1 MSELTPLMKQYFSIK
16 EKYHDAIVLFRL
28 GDFYEMFGE
37 DAKIASNI
45 LQIALTSRDK
55 SKDDPIP
62 MCGVP
67 YFSVD
72 GYISKLIK
80 AGHKVAIC
88 EQVEDLKLEKGLEKG
103 HEKGIVQREV
113 VKVITPGTHIPD
125 QPKENAYI
133 MSIFPHQ
140 NITGITVADLST
152 GEFTVY
158 ETDKLIEDEIS
169 RHEPRE
175 ILCPSSLKDNLH
187 YREVFQ
193 GLYVTYYDDWY
204 FDYTESYKAL
214 LGYFKVSSLDGYG
227 YSGMNTAIQAAGAL
241 ISYLEDSQKILTF
254 KKISVLNQTSYMFLD
269 SATKRNL
276 ELIHNLKAEQKN
288 NSTEGSLLWVL
299 DETLT
304 PMGGRFIRNAIT
316 KPLLSLQ
323 EIIKR
328 QDAVEAIIEDYELT
342 EELRTTLRKIQDI
355 ERLASKIISKSAGP
369 RDLIALKNSVE
380 YFPRIKKLLLS
391 SKDQYIK
398 EIGSGISGLGD
409 IKDLIEFSIAET
421 PSVNPKDGGI
431 IRKGYNKD
439 VDELRNISSSGKD
452 FIAKLEAEEK
462 QRTGISSL
470 KVGFNKV
477 FGYYIEVT
485 KSNLHLVPDD
495 YTKKQT
501 LANCE
506 RFITQDLKEY
516 ETKVFGAEERLKELE
531 YTIFMNILEKL
542 QKYTDELLDAST
554 NIAVIDFLL
563 SLSIVAKRY
572 DYAKPVISDD
582 SLIEIVDGRHP
593 VIERVFGVRG
603 VRAQESG
610 VNNLDEKF
618 IPNNAIM
625 DCKDNM
631 LLIIT
636 GPNMAGKS
644 TYMRQIALIALMAQI
659 GSFVPAEGAKIG
671 IVDRIFTR
679 IGSSDYI
686 TRGQST
692 FMVEMIETA
701 NILNNA
707 TEKSLVLLDEVG
719 RGTSTFDG
727 ISIAWAV
734 AEHIV
739 NTVRARTLFA
749 TNYNEITNLAFN
761 LDGIKN
767 YNVVVREWG
776 DEVIFLRK
784 IEKGPADKSYGIQVA
799 RLAGL
804 PDEVI
809 EKAKDVLCRL
819 EKKESAALI
828 PKIAQMD
835 LFFAGDPIAR
845 ELLSLDIENL
855 TPQKALRKLKE
866 LKGKAEGEA

>member
-55 SKDDPIP
+55 SKDDPMH

-88 EQVEDLKLEKGLEKG
+88 EQVEDPKLA
-103 HEKGIVQREV
+103 KGIVQREV
-113 VKVITPGTHIPD
+113 VKVITPGTHIPE

-133 MSIFPHQ
+133 MSIFPYQ
-140 NITGITVADLST
+140 GLTGITVADLST
-152 GEFTVY
+152 GEFIVY
-158 ETDKLIEDEIS
+158 ETDKSIEDEIG

-175 ILCPSSLKDNLH
+175 ILCPKSTEDNIH
-187 YREVFQ
+187 YQEAFR
-193 GLYVTYYDDWY
+193 GIYVSYYDDWY
-204 FDYTESYKAL
+204 FDYTEAYKML
-214 LGYFKVSSLDGYG
+214 LRYFKVSSLDGYG
-227 YSGMNTAIQAAGAL
+227 CSNMNAAISAAGAL

-276 ELIHNLKAEQKN
+276 ELIHNLKADQKN
-288 NSTEGSLLWVL
+288 NSSEGSLLWVL

-304 PMGGRFIRNAIT
+304 PMGGRFMRNAIT
-316 KPLLSLQ
+316 KPLLSSP

-328 QDAVEAIIEDYELT
+328 QDAVEAIIEDYELM
-342 EELRTTLRKIQDI
+342 EELRTTIRRIQDI
-355 ERLASKIISKSAGP
+355 ERLTSRIISKSAGP
-369 RDLIALKNSVE
+369 RDLIALKSSVE
-380 YFPRIKKLLLS
+380 YMPKIKKLLLS
-391 SKDQYIK
+391 STNAYIK
-398 EIGSGISGLGD
+398 EIGSSISEFVDL
-409 IKDLIEFSIAET
+409 KDLIDFSIVEN
-421 PSVNPKDGGI
+421 PPVNPRDGGI
-431 IRKGYNKD
+431 IRKGFSKE
-439 VDELRNISSSGKD
+439 VDELRNISISGKD
-452 FIAKLEAEEK
+452 FIARLEAEEK

-477 FGYYIEVT
+477 FGYYIEIT
-485 KSNLHLVPDD
+485 KPNLNLVPDD
-495 YTKKQT
+495 YIRKQT

-516 ETKVFGAEERLKELE
+516 ETKVLGAEDRLKELE
-531 YTIFMNILEKL
+531 YDIYMNILEKL
-542 QKYTDELLDAST
+542 QKYTNQLLETSAQ
-554 NIAVIDFLL
+554 IAMLDFLL
-563 SLSIVAKRY
+563 SLATVAKRY
-572 DYAKPVISDD
+572 DYVKPVISDD
-582 SLIEIVDGRHP
+582 DVIGIVDGRHP
-593 VIERVFGVRG
+593 VIERMFGVRSSELG
-603 VRAQESG
+603 AQAVEG
-610 VNNLDEKF
+610 KF
-618 IPNNAIM
+618 IPNNTLL
-625 DCKDNM
+625 DCNENR

-644 TYMRQIALIALMAQI
+644 TYMRQTALIVLMAQI
-659 GSFVPAEGAKIG
+659 GSFVPAESARIG

-679 IGSSDYI
+679 IGASDYI
-686 TRGQST
+686 TKGQST

-707 TEKSLVLLDEVG
+707 TEKSLILLDEVG

-734 AEHIV
+734 AEYLANNI
-739 NTVRARTLFA
+739 NARTLFA
-749 TNYNEITNLAFN
+749 THYNELTDLA
-761 LDGIKN
+761 LKIDGVKN

-784 IEKGPADKSYGIQVA
+784 IEKGSADKSYGIQVA

-804 PDEVI
+804 PDKVI
-809 EKAKDVLCRL
+809 EGAKTVLDKL
-819 EKKESAALI
+819 EKRESSTLMPRAS
-828 PKIAQMD
+828 QMD
-835 LFFAGDPIAR
+835 LFFAGDPIKL
-845 ELLSLDIENL
+845 ELLNLDIENL
-855 TPQKALRKLKE
+855 TPQKALKKLKE
-866 LKGKAEGEA
+866 LKKKAEGTA

>member
-1 MSELTPLMKQYFSIK
+1 MKQYFSIK
-16 EKYHDAIVLFRL
+16 EKYQDAIVLFRL

-37 DAKIASNI
+37 DAKIASSI

-55 SKDDPIP
+55 SKDDPMP

-88 EQVEDLKLEKGLEKG
+88 EQVEDHKLA
-103 HEKGIVQREV
+103 KGIVQREV
-113 VKVITPGTHIPD
+113 VKVITPGTHIPE

-133 MSIFPHQ
+133 MSIFPYQ
-140 NITGITVADLST
+140 GLTGITVADLST
-152 GEFTVY
+152 GEFVVY
-158 ETDKLIEDEIS
+158 ETDKPIEDEIG

-175 ILCPSSLKDNLH
+175 ILCPKSTKDNIH
-187 YREVFQ
+187 YQEAFRGF
-193 GLYVTYYDDWY
+193 YVSYYDDWY
-204 FDYTESYKAL
+204 FDYTESYKML
-214 LGYFKVSSLDGYG
+214 LRYFKVSSLDGYG
-227 YSGMNTAIQAAGAL
+227 CSGMNAAISAAGAL
-241 ISYLEDSQKILTF
+241 ISYLEDSQKILSF
-254 KKISVLNQTSYMFLD
+254 KKISVLNQTSFMFLD

-276 ELIHNLKAEQKN
+276 ELIHNLKD

-304 PMGGRFIRNAIT
+304 PMGGRFMRNAIT
-316 KPLLSLQ
+316 KPLLSSA

-328 QDAVEAIIEDYELT
+328 QDAVEAIIEDYELM
-342 EELRTTLRKIQDI
+342 EELRTTLRRIQDI
-355 ERLASKIISKSAGP
+355 ERLTSRIISKSAGP
-369 RDLIALKNSVE
+369 RDLIALKGSVE
-380 YFPRIKKLLLS
+380 YMPKIKRLLS
-391 SKDQYIK
+391 SSTNAYIK
-398 EIGSGISGLGD
+398 EIGNSISEFVDLRDMIDFGIVD
-409 IKDLIEFSIAET
+409 N

-431 IRKGYNKD
+431 IRKGFNKE
-439 VDELRNISSSGKD
+439 VDELRNISTSGKD
-452 FIAKLEAEEK
+452 FIARLEAEER

-477 FGYYIEVT
+477 FGYYIEIT
-485 KSNLHLVPDD
+485 KPNLNLVPDD
-495 YTKKQT
+495 YIRKQT

-516 ETKVFGAEERLKELE
+516 ETKVLGAEDRLKELE
-531 YTIFMNILEKL
+531 YEIYMNILEKM
-542 QKYTDELLDAST
+542 QKYTNQLLETSAQ
-554 NIAVIDFLL
+554 IAIIDFLL
-563 SLSIVAKRY
+563 SLATVAKRY
-572 DYAKPVISDD
+572 DYVRPVISDND
-582 SLIEIVDGRHP
+582 VIEIVDGRHP
-593 VIERVFGVRG
+593 VIERLI
-603 VRAQESG
+603 STHSISSM
-610 VNNLDEKF
+610 DEKF
-618 IPNNAIM
+618 IPNSAHI
-625 DCKDNM
+625 DCEDSR

-644 TYMRQIALIALMAQI
+644 TYMRQTALIVLMAQI
-659 GSFVPAEGAKIG
+659 GSFVPAEKASIG

-679 IGSSDYI
+679 IGASDYI
-686 TRGQST
+686 TKGQST

-707 TEKSLVLLDEVG
+707 TERSLILLDEVG

-734 AEHIV
+734 ADYLVSHLK
-739 NTVRARTLFA
+739 ARTMFA
-749 TNYNEITNLAFN
+749 THYNELTDLA
-761 LDGIKN
+761 LTMDGVKN
-767 YNVVVREWG
+767 YNVVVKEWG

-804 PDEVI
+804 PDNVI
-809 EKAKDVLCRL
+809 ESAKAVLEKL
-819 EKKESAALI
+819 EKKESNTLV
-828 PKIAQMD
+828 PRVAQMD
-835 LFFAGDPIAR
+835 LFFAGDPITR

-855 TPQKALRKLKE
+855 TPQKALKKLAE
-866 LKGKAEGEA
+866 LKKKAERVA

>member
-1 MSELTPLMKQYFSIK
+1 MKQYFSIK
-16 EKYHDAIVLFRL
+16 EKYQDAIVLFRL

-88 EQVEDLKLEKGLEKG
+88 EQVEDLKQ
-103 HEKGIVQREV
+103 EKGIIQREV

-133 MSIFPHQ
+133 MSILSHQ

-152 GEFTVY
+152 GEFKVY

-175 ILCPSSLKDNLH
+175 ILCPKSMEDNIH
-187 YREVFQ
+187 YQEAFS
-193 GLYVTYYDDWY
+193 GLYISYYDDWY
-204 FDYTESYKAL
+204 FDYAESYRTL
-214 LGYFKVSSLDGYG
+214 LKYFKVSSLDGYG
-227 YSGMNTAIQAAGAL
+227 CSDMNAAISAAGAL

-254 KKISVLNQTSYMFLD
+254 KKISVLSQTSYMFLD

-276 ELIHNLKAEQKN
+276 ELIHNLKADQKN

-304 PMGGRFIRNAIT
+304 PMGGRFMRNAIT
-316 KPLLSLQ
+316 KPLLSLP

-369 RDLIALKNSVE
+369 RDLIALKNSAE
-380 YFPRIKKLLLS
+380 YFSGIKKLLLS
-391 SKDQYIK
+391 SKDRYIK
-398 EIGSGISGLGD
+398 EIGFGVSVLGD
-409 IKDLIEFSIAET
+409 MKDLIEFGIADN
-421 PSVNPKDGGI
+421 PPINPKDGGI
-431 IRKGYNKD
+431 VRKGYNKD
-439 VDELRNISSSGKD
+439 VDELRHISSSGKD
-452 FIAKLEAEEK
+452 FIAKLEAEERR
-462 QRTGISSL
+462 RTGIQSL

-495 YTKKQT
+495 YIRKQT

-516 ETKVFGAEERLKELE
+516 ETKVLGAEERLKELE
-531 YTIFMNILEKL
+531 YAIFMNILEKL
-542 QKYTDELLDAST
+542 QKYTDELLDTSA

-563 SLSIVAKRY
+563 SLSIIARRY
-572 DYAKPVISDD
+572 DYVKPVISDD
-582 SLIEIVDGRHP
+582 NLIEIVDGRHP
-593 VIERVFGVRG
+593 VIERLFGVWG
-603 VRAQESG
+603 VKAQESG
-610 VNNLDEKF
+610 VRSLDEKF

-644 TYMRQIALIALMAQI
+644 TYMRQIALIVLMSQI
-659 GSFVPAEGAKIG
+659 GSFVPADSAKIG
-671 IVDRIFTR
+671 IVDRVFTR
-679 IGSSDYI
+679 IGASDYI

-707 TEKSLVLLDEVG
+707 TERSLILLDEVG

-734 AEHIV
+734 AEYLV
-739 NTVRARTLFA
+739 NTVKARTLFA
-749 TNYNEITNLAFN
+749 THYNELADLVFN
-761 LDGIKN
+761 LEGVKN

-804 PDEVI
+804 PDGVI
-809 EKAKDVLCRL
+809 EKAKDVLNRL
-819 EKKESAALI
+819 EKKESAVLM
-828 PKIAQMD
+828 PRIAQMD
-835 LFFAGDPIAR
+835 LFFAGDPITR
-845 ELLSLDIENL
+845 ELLSFDIENL
-855 TPQKALRKLKE
+855 TPQKALKKLIELRK
-866 LKGKAEGEA
+866 KAEG

>member
-55 SKDDPIP
+55 SKDDPMP

-88 EQVEDLKLEKGLEKG
+88 EQVEDPKLA
-103 HEKGIVQREV
+103 KGIVQREV
-113 VKVITPGTHIPD
+113 VKVITPGTHIPE

-133 MSIFPHQ
+133 MSIFPYQ
-140 NITGITVADLST
+140 GLTGITVADLST
-152 GEFTVY
+152 GEFVVY
-158 ETDKLIEDEIS
+158 ETDKPIEDEIG

-175 ILCPSSLKDNLH
+175 ILCPKSTEDNIH
-187 YREVFQ
+187 YQEAFRGF
-193 GLYVTYYDDWY
+193 YVSYYDDWY
-204 FDYTESYKAL
+204 FDYTESYKML
-214 LGYFKVSSLDGYG
+214 LRYFKVSSLDGYG
-227 YSGMNTAIQAAGAL
+227 CSGMNAAISAAGAL

-254 KKISVLNQTSYMFLD
+254 KKISVLSQTSYMFLD

-276 ELIHNLKAEQKN
+276 ELIHNLKADQKN
-288 NSTEGSLLWVL
+288 NSPEGSLLWVL

-304 PMGGRFIRNAIT
+304 PMGGRFMRNAVT
-316 KPLLSLQ
+316 KPLLSSP

-328 QDAVEAIIEDYELT
+328 QDAVEAIIEDYELM

-355 ERLASKIISKSAGP
+355 ERLTSRIISKSAGP
-369 RDLIALKNSVE
+369 RDLIALKGSVE
-380 YFPRIKKLLLS
+380 YMPKIKRLLS
-391 SKDQYIK
+391 SSTNAYIK
-398 EIGSGISGLGD
+398 EIGNSISEFVDL
-409 IKDLIEFSIAET
+409 KDLIDFSIVES

-431 IRKGYNKD
+431 IRKGFNRE
-439 VDELRNISSSGKD
+439 VDELRNISISGKD
-452 FIAKLEAEEK
+452 FIARLEAEEK

-477 FGYYIEVT
+477 FGYYIEIT
-485 KSNLHLVPDD
+485 KPNLNLVPDD
-495 YTKKQT
+495 YIRKQT

-516 ETKVFGAEERLKELE
+516 ETKVLGAEDRLKELE
-531 YTIFMNILEKL
+531 YEIYMNILEKM
-542 QKYTDELLDAST
+542 QKYTNQLLETSAQ
-554 NIAVIDFLL
+554 IAMIDFLL
-563 SLSIVAKRY
+563 SLATVAKRY
-572 DYAKPVISDD
+572 DYVRPVISDD
-582 SLIEIVDGRHP
+582 DVIEIVDGRHP
-593 VIERVFGVRG
+593 VIERLI
-603 VRAQESG
+603 STH
-610 VNNLDEKF
+610 NISSMDEKF
-618 IPNNAIM
+618 IPNSAHI
-625 DCKDNM
+625 DCEDSR

-644 TYMRQIALIALMAQI
+644 TYMRQTALIVLMAQI
-659 GSFVPAEGAKIG
+659 GSFVPAESASIG
-671 IVDRIFTR
+671 IIDRIFTR
-679 IGSSDYI
+679 IGASDYI
-686 TRGQST
+686 TKGQST

-707 TEKSLVLLDEVG
+707 TERSLILLDEVG

-734 AEHIV
+734 ADYLV
-739 NTVRARTLFA
+739 NNVKARTMFA
-749 TNYNEITNLAFN
+749 THYNELTDLA
-761 LDGIKN
+761 LTMDGVKN
-767 YNVVVREWG
+767 YNVVVKEWG

-804 PDEVI
+804 PDNVI
-809 EKAKDVLCRL
+809 EGAKDVLDKL
-819 EKKESAALI
+819 EKKEANTLVPRA
-828 PKIAQMD
+828 AQMD
-835 LFFAGDPIAR
+835 LFFAGDPITR

-855 TPQKALRKLKE
+855 TPQKALRKIVE
-866 LKGKAEGEA
+866 LRKKAEGVA

>member
-37 DAKIASNI
+37 DAKIASSI

-55 SKDDPIP
+55 SKDDPMP

-67 YFSVD
+67 YFSID

-88 EQVEDLKLEKGLEKG
+88 EQVEDPKLA
-103 HEKGIVQREV
+103 KGIVQREV
-113 VKVITPGTHIPD
+113 VKVITPGTHIPE

-133 MSIFPHQ
+133 MSIFPYQ
-140 NITGITVADLST
+140 GLTGITVADLST
-152 GEFTVY
+152 GEFVVY
-158 ETDKLIEDEIS
+158 ETDKPIEDEIG

-175 ILCPSSLKDNLH
+175 ILCPKSTEDNIH
-187 YREVFQ
+187 YQEAFRGF
-193 GLYVTYYDDWY
+193 YVSYYDDWY
-204 FDYTESYKAL
+204 FDYTESYKML
-214 LGYFKVSSLDGYG
+214 LRYFKVSSLDGYG
-227 YSGMNTAIQAAGAL
+227 CSSMNAAISAAGAL

-254 KKISVLNQTSYMFLD
+254 KKISVLSQTSYMFLD

-276 ELIHNLKAEQKN
+276 ELIHNLKADQKN
-288 NSTEGSLLWVL
+288 NSPEGSLLWVL

-304 PMGGRFIRNAIT
+304 PMGGRFMRNAIT
-316 KPLLSLQ
+316 KPLLSPP

-328 QDAVEAIIEDYELT
+328 QDAVEAIIEDYELM

-355 ERLASKIISKSAGP
+355 ERLTSRIISKSAGP
-369 RDLIALKNSVE
+369 RDLIALKGSVE
-380 YFPRIKKLLLS
+380 YMPKIKRLLS
-391 SKDQYIK
+391 SSANAYIK
-398 EIGSGISGLGD
+398 EIGNSISEFADL
-409 IKDLIEFSIAET
+409 KDLIDSSIVES

-431 IRKGYNKD
+431 IRKGFNRE
-439 VDELRNISSSGKD
+439 VDELRNISISGKD
-452 FIAKLEAEEK
+452 FIARLEAEEK

-477 FGYYIEVT
+477 FGYYIEIT
-485 KSNLHLVPDD
+485 KPNLNLVPDD
-495 YTKKQT
+495 YIRKQT

-516 ETKVFGAEERLKELE
+516 ETKVLGAEDRLKELE
-531 YTIFMNILEKL
+531 YEIYMNILEKM
-542 QKYTDELLDAST
+542 QKYTNQLLETSAQ
-554 NIAVIDFLL
+554 IAMIDFLL
-563 SLSIVAKRY
+563 SLATVAKRY
-572 DYAKPVISDD
+572 DYTRPVISDD
-582 SLIEIVDGRHP
+582 DVIEIVDGRHP
-593 VIERVFGVRG
+593 VIERLI
-603 VRAQESG
+603 STH
-610 VNNLDEKF
+610 NISSMDEKF
-618 IPNNAIM
+618 IPNSAHI
-625 DCKDNM
+625 DCEDSR

-644 TYMRQIALIALMAQI
+644 TYMRQTALIVLMAQI
-659 GSFVPAEGAKIG
+659 GSFVPAESASIG

-679 IGSSDYI
+679 MGASDYI
-686 TRGQST
+686 TKGQST

-707 TEKSLVLLDEVG
+707 TERSLVLLDEVG

-734 AEHIV
+734 ADYLV
-739 NTVRARTLFA
+739 NNVKARTMFA
-749 TNYNEITNLAFN
+749 THYNELTDLA
-761 LDGIKN
+761 LTMDGVKN
-767 YNVVVREWG
+767 YNVVVKEWG

-804 PDEVI
+804 PDSVI
-809 EKAKDVLCRL
+809 EGAKDVLDKL
-819 EKKESAALI
+819 EKKESNTLVPRA
-828 PKIAQMD
+828 AQMD
-835 LFFAGDPIAR
+835 LFFAGDPITR

-855 TPQKALRKLKE
+855 TPQKALKKLVELRK
-866 LKGKAEGEA
+866 KAEGVA

>member
-1 MSELTPLMKQYFSIK
+1 MKQYFSIK
-16 EKYHDAIVLFRL
+16 EKYQDAIVLFRL
-28 GDFYEMFGE
+28 GDFYEMFSE
-37 DAKIASNI
+37 DAKLASNI

-80 AGHKVAIC
+80 AGYKVAIC
-88 EQVEDLKLEKGLEKG
+88 EQVEDLKQ
-103 HEKGIVQREV
+103 EKGIIQREV

-125 QPKENAYI
+125 QPNENAYI
-133 MSIFPHQ
+133 MSIFSHQ

-158 ETDKLIEDEIS
+158 ETNKPIEDEIS
-169 RHEPRE
+169 RYEPRE
-175 ILCPSSLKDNLH
+175 ILCPSSIKDNLH
-187 YREVFQ
+187 YNQIFQ

-227 YSGMNTAIQAAGAL
+227 CSAMNSAIQAAGAL
-241 ISYLEDSQKILTF
+241 ITYLEDSQKILTF
-254 KKISVLNQTSYMFLD
+254 KKIKVLNQTSHMFLD
-269 SATKRNL
+269 LATKKNL

-304 PMGGRFIRNAIT
+304 PMGGRFMRNAIT
-316 KPLLSLQ
+316 KPLLSSP

-355 ERLASKIISKSAGP
+355 ERLTSKIISKSAGP
-369 RDLIALKNSVE
+369 RDIIALKNSAE
-380 YFPRIKKLLLS
+380 YFPKIKKLLLS
-391 SKDQYIK
+391 SKDLYIK
-398 EIGSGISGLGD
+398 EIGSGISELGD
-409 IKDLIEFSIAET
+409 MMDLIEFCIVSN

-439 VDELRNISSSGKD
+439 VDELRHISSSGKD
-452 FIAKLEAEEK
+452 FIAKLEAEER
-462 QRTGISSL
+462 QRTGIQSL
-470 KVGFNKV
+470 KVSFNKV
-477 FGYYIEVT
+477 FGYYIEIT

-495 YTKKQT
+495 YIRKQT
-501 LANCE
+501 LVNCE
-506 RFITQDLKEY
+506 RFITQNLKEY
-516 ETKVFGAEERLKELE
+516 ESKVLNAEERLKELE
-531 YTIFMNILEKL
+531 YAIFMNILEKL
-542 QKYTDELLDAST
+542 QKYTDELLDTSA
-554 NIAVIDFLL
+554 NIAAIDFLL
-563 SLSIVAKRY
+563 SLSIAARRY
-572 DYAKPVISDD
+572 DYVKPDISED

-593 VIERVFGVRG
+593 VIERLFGVWG
-603 VRAQESG
+603 VKRHGSG
-610 VNNLDEKF
+610 AIGFDEKF
-618 IPNNAIM
+618 IPNSSFI
-625 DCKDNM
+625 DCDDNR

-644 TYMRQIALIALMAQI
+644 TYMRQIALIVLMAQI
-659 GSFVPAEGAKIG
+659 GSFVPAESAKIG

-679 IGSSDYI
+679 IGASDYI

-707 TEKSLVLLDEVG
+707 TKRSLILLDEVG

-734 AEHIV
+734 AEYLI
-739 NTVRARTLFA
+739 NTLKARTLFA
-749 TNYNEITNLAFN
+749 THYNELTDLAFN
-761 LDGIKN
+761 LDGVKN

-784 IEKGPADKSYGIQVA
+784 IEKGSADKSYGIQVA

-809 EKAKDVLCRL
+809 ENAKDVLNRL
-819 EKKESAALI
+819 EKKESAALR
-828 PKIAQMD
+828 PRVAQMD
-835 LFFAGDPIAR
+835 LFFSGDPLAV
-845 ELLSLDIENL
+845 ELLKVDVNSL
-855 TPQKALRKLKE
+855 TPQKAIKKLIE
-866 LKGKAEGEA
+866 LKRKAEGTA